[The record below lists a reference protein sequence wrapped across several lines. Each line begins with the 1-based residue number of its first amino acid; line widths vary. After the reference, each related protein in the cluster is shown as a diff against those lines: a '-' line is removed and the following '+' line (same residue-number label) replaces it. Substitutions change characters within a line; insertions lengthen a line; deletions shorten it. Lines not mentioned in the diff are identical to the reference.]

1 MRNACHHHALGNG
14 AIGAKMENSEVSG
27 ETTLTLTEAEV
38 AALIYVLE
46 RAFPDETI
54 DDDPQASEVEKEC
67 RLAAF
72 EAGMGKLRETL
83 ALSVIG
89 EHLDTMT
96 ASLDRIEQMLVDL
109 LGKLTALK

>member
-14 AIGAKMENSEVSG
+14 AIGAKRENIQVSS
-27 ETTLTLTEAEV
+27 ETTLTLIEAEV

-46 RAFPDETI
+46 RPFPGETI

-72 EAGMGKLRETL
+72 EAGMSKLRETL
-83 ALSVIG
+83 AFSVMG
-89 EHLDTMT
+89 EHLDAITG
-96 ASLDRIEQMLVDL
+96 SLDRIEQTLADI
-109 LGKLTALK
+109 LGKLTSLE

>member
-1 MRNACHHHALGNG
+1 VA
-14 AIGAKMENSEVSG
+14 S

-46 RAFPDETI
+46 RAFPDEVI
-54 DDDPQASEVEKEC
+54 DDDPQTSEVEKEC
-67 RLAAF
+67 RLSAF

-89 EHLDTMT
+89 EHLDAITG
-96 ASLDRIEQMLVDL
+96 SLDRMEQTLADI
-109 LGKLTALK
+109 LGKLTTLE